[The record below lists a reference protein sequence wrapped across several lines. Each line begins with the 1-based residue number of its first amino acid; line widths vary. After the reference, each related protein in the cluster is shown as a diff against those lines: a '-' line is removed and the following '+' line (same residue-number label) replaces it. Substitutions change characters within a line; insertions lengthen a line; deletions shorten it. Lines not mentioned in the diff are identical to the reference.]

1 MLNYHLTAFPGMQEK
16 NTGRV
21 TIEMSRDTA
30 HESRWQISE
39 VIFGIPFLTAIAL
52 HLVVPL
58 RLSRGFLTTVLI
70 AGGVTFFIVG
80 VILIILARRE
90 FGQYTDPGHPSTII
104 VTTGV
109 FSFSRNPLYLGVVCI
124 LMGIALASNLLWV
137 LAFLIPS
144 LVACHYILIIPEEK
158 YLTARFGEEY
168 RTYAASVRRWLGRRS
183 QK

>member
-1 MLNYHLTAFPGMQEK
+1 
-16 NTGRV
+16 
-21 TIEMSRDTA
+21 MSTDAA

-39 VIFGIPFLTAIAL
+39 VIFGIPFLAAIAL
-52 HLVVPL
+52 HLLVPL

-80 VILIILARRE
+80 VALIILARRE
-90 FGQYTDPGHPSTII
+90 FARHGQYTDPGHPTTII

-124 LMGIALASNLLWV
+124 LMGIALAFNLLWV

-144 LVACHYILIIPEEK
+144 LIACHYILIIPEEK

-168 RTYAASVRRWLGRRS
+168 RTYAASVRRWLGRRRR